1 MIVSNGSGGVHIE
14 GRVAEL
20 FAEYEIIGMAIMR
33 VAIEDGSK
41 KGEDMKTIIASL
53 IIGLVLIAHYMLILG
68 AIALSTASIFGKIMM
83 GIMVTILLITTL
95 NYLEELE

>member
-33 VAIEDGSK
+33 TAIEDGVAESTLRAVMK
-41 KGEDMKTIIASL
+41 NCCRSVLDHWEDFGE
-53 IIGLVLIAHYMLILG
+53 
-68 AIALSTASIFGKIMM
+68 
-83 GIMVTILLITTL
+83 
-95 NYLEELE
+95 EQ

>member
-1 MIVSNGSGGVHIE
+1 
-14 GRVAEL
+14 
-20 FAEYEIIGMAIMR
+20 
-33 VAIEDGSK
+33 
-41 KGEDMKTIIASL
+41 MKTIIASL